1 MRNSIT
7 ASLSMMVVFS
17 FLLLLSGCEVIGDIF
32 GAGVY
37 TGMFIVIFVIV
48 LIIILAARMMRRK

>member
-1 MRNSIT
+1 
-7 ASLSMMVVFS
+7 MMIMFTL
-17 FLLLLSGCEVIGDIF
+17 LLLLSGCEVIGGIF

-48 LIIILAARMMRRK
+48 LIIVLAARMMRRK

>member
-1 MRNSIT
+1 MKNSIVAPLT
-7 ASLSMMVVFS
+7 MMIVFAM
-17 FLLLLSGCEVIGDIF
+17 LMLLSGCEVIGDIF

-48 LIIILAARMMRRK
+48 LIIILVARMMRKK